1 MNYLEQINIE
11 YENDDKKDFECL
23 VIKQGSISHLPYED
37 LDYVNKLLSLNLC
50 ETITINTE
58 NFTQFI
64 SEKLEISKYDKDC
77 VFVKNEV
84 IGEEPYYTYEM
95 LYVDFDKKS
104 EHIKDENIN
113 EFATLININGEK
125 VYSTAIIFKTH
136 LPSLSKSMYL
146 KDMKKEDL
154 KRIFLDRIYT
164 KVVVYDSNWR
174 EETVVGDLN
183 IFAERFFDGEKIEKI
198 EIPFLMHN
206 INIWY
211 NTCKY
216 SGRYDICGKIIDE
229 RVENCI
235 WFTMK
240 SDEYRGNLTLD
251 EVNKII
257 HLSKLLDT
265 YKTPERFYKEEYDK
279 FGRRVIFNKYK
290 VLDYM
295 YKYPIVEEP
304 QPIIENVDNNN
315 VLENVDNTNVNQDNT
330 NVNQDNTNVNQ
341 ESQPVVNE
349 DNNTNVNEDNNTNVN
364 EDNNKSL
371 IV

>member
-23 VIKQGSISHLPYED
+23 VIKQGSISHLQYDD
-37 LDYVNKLLSLNLC
+37 LDYINKLLSLNLC
-50 ETITINTE
+50 ETININTE

-64 SEKLEISKYDKDC
+64 SEKLEISKYDKNC

-84 IGEEPYYTYEM
+84 IAEEPYYTYEM
-95 LYVDFDKKS
+95 LYIDFDKKS

-125 VYSTAIIFKTH
+125 VYSTSIIFKSH

-146 KDMKKEDL
+146 KDMTKDNLKKL
-154 KRIFLDRIYT
+154 LLDRVYT

-183 IFAERFFDGEKIEKI
+183 IFAENFFDDEKIEKL
-198 EIPFLMHN
+198 EIAFLMHN

-216 SGRYDICGKIIDE
+216 SGSYDLCGKIIDGM
-229 RVENCI
+229 VENCI

-240 SDEYRGNLTLD
+240 NDEYRGSLTLD
-251 EVNKII
+251 EVKKII

-279 FGRRVIFNKYK
+279 FGRRVIYNKYK

-295 YKYPIVEEP
+295 YKYPIVE
-304 QPIIENVDNNN
+304 DNN
-315 VLENVDNTNVNQDNT
+315 EEQ
-330 NVNQDNTNVNQ
+330 QH
-341 ESQPVVNE
+341 VVNNVQE
-349 DNNTNVNEDNNTNVN
+349 NNVQETLDNVQD
-364 EDNNKSL
+364 
-371 IV
+371 

>member
-1 MNYLEQINIE
+1 MNFLEQINIE
-11 YENDDKKDFECL
+11 YENEHKKDFECL
-23 VIKQGSISHLPYED
+23 VINKGSISHLSFDD
-37 LDYVNKLLSLNLC
+37 LNYVNQLLSLNLC
-50 ETITINTE
+50 ETININSE
-58 NFTQFI
+58 NFSQFV
-64 SEKLEISKYDKDC
+64 SEKLDVSKYSDKY

-84 IGEEPYYTYEM
+84 IAEEPYNTYEM
-95 LYVDFDKKS
+95 IYIDFGNDKENAEYTKE
-104 EHIKDENIN
+104 EHIN

-125 VYSTAIIFKTH
+125 VYSTAIIFKTN

-146 KDMKKEDL
+146 KDMTKDNL
-154 KRIFLDRIYT
+154 KQLLLDRVHT

-216 SGRYDICGKIIDE
+216 SGSYDLCGKIIDGM
-229 RVENCI
+229 VENCI

-240 SDEYRGNLTLD
+240 NDEYRGNLTLD
-251 EVNKII
+251 EVKKII

-265 YKTPERFYKEEYDK
+265 YKTPERFYKEEYDEL
-279 FGRRVIFNKYK
+279 GRRIIYNKYK

-295 YKYPIVEEP
+295 YKYPIVE
-304 QPIIENVDNNN
+304 DNN
-315 VLENVDNTNVNQDNT
+315 
-330 NVNQDNTNVNQ
+330 
-341 ESQPVVNE
+341 NE
-349 DNNTNVNEDNNTNVN
+349 DNNNEDNVQENNIQETL
-364 EDNNKSL
+364 DN
-371 IV
+371 I